1 MPTYVG
7 FSTQHVENVRTAGFT
22 RGINSTISNTDKVQ
36 RSGKK
41 FRTVDEQL
49 VIQDLLNSFNIVQG
63 QKPGKP
69 EYGTTLWSYI
79 FEPNTIDV
87 RKELEREIAR
97 IVQLDPR
104 IILNSIQTTNME
116 TGIMIQLEVAITPFN
131 NPTQLAVLF
140 DQGTKTATAV

>member
-22 RGINSTISNTDKVQ
+22 RGINSTIGNTDKVQ

-49 VIQDLLNSFNIVQG
+49 VIQDLINAFNIVQG
-63 QKPGKP
+63 QKPGRP
-69 EYGTTLWSYI
+69 DYGTTLWSFI

-87 RKELEREIAR
+87 RKDLEHEIAR
-97 IVQLDPR
+97 IVQSDPR
-104 IILNSIQTTNME
+104 IILNTLQTTNME
-116 TGIMIQLEVAITPFN
+116 SGILIELELAITPFN

-140 DQGTKTATAV
+140 DQGTQTATTV